1 MIELL
6 LMILA
11 IFFFAYA
18 NYLIASIVLFFL
30 VAFLNIRLLGGF
42 KKYGN
47 DGQGTKRTN

>member
-11 IFFFAYA
+11 VFFFAYA

-30 VAFLNIRLLGGF
+30 VALLNIRLLGGF
-42 KKYGN
+42 KYGN
-47 DGQGTKRTN
+47 DRQGTKRAN

>member
-11 IFFFAYA
+11 VFFFAYA

-30 VAFLNIRLLGGF
+30 VALLGIRLLGGI
-42 KKYGN
+42 KY
-47 DGQGTKRTN
+47 DRQGARRIN

>member
-6 LMILA
+6 MMTLA

-42 KKYGN
+42 KYGD
-47 DGQGTKRTN
+47 DGQGARRIN

>member
-42 KKYGN
+42 KYGN
-47 DGQGTKRTN
+47 DRQGARRIN